1 MAAGEYPIVW
11 EWRSAT
17 TAGYYGERDLVQGSI
32 VGAAWRWAERE
43 QQQQMAALYGKA
55 LGLDANAV
63 ITTRKEKGML
73 ERLKNLGHA
82 EDGASTVEALV
93 ELAAYGR
100 SLKAEFEVHEVPVPK
115 WLETNLRLLS
125 GRIKDAHRRQQEE
138 KLRRVE
144 KEIEE
149 LRSKEEKKAAKEKE
163 AEELRRSLGLDA
175 RVKGE

>member
-1 MAAGEYPIVW
+1 MSIETVGLVAYGPTEERMRARELAAQY
-11 EWRSAT
+11 A
-17 TAGYYGERDLVQGSI
+17 
-32 VGAAWRWAERE
+32 
-43 QQQQMAALYGKA
+43 AALGARQEAYWT
-55 LGLDANAV
+55 NN
-63 ITTRKEKGML
+63 RKEEGML
-73 ERLKNLGHA
+73 ERLKNLTKS
-82 EDGASTVEALV
+82 DASASDVEMLV

-100 SLKAEFEVHEVPVPK
+100 SLKAEFEAHLLPAPK

-125 GRIKDAHRRQQEE
+125 GRIKDANRRQQEE

-175 RVKGE
+175 GVKGE